1 MAIPGRFNRDA
12 EAITGSIPGSQR
24 STFKCDTSR
33 NFCLDEVV
41 WAKGLD
47 FQTLLHTY
55 CLEQYEH
62 AALSY
67 HGLYES
73 AIPNTPLCSLPWSME
88 LGVRV
93 YLFKRVVDSVGIHR
107 GSAKSEHVSKGNGS
121 YRTVAY

>member
-1 MAIPGRFNRDA
+1 MKCLWYMRFLIPTAMAIPGRFNRDA

-67 HGLYES
+67 HGCMRAPYPTLHCAASPGAWNS
-73 AIPNTPLCSLPWSME
+73 A
-88 LGVRV
+88 
-93 YLFKRVVDSVGIHR
+93 F
-107 GSAKSEHVSKGNGS
+107 
-121 YRTVAY
+121 AYICLNE